1 MIPTNAPS
9 LDSMKKLFKF
19 SSSSHLNGGGVVPP
33 FLPLPHHL
41 VALVNG
47 NNSTSTRLQAARTG
61 ILRAD
66 ISGDSA
72 HDSKYVGEDNFE
84 KPLPNLLHR
93 VKDSIGGSMKR
104 LYKARSDLQ
113 QMVMNKDGNAYAS
126 PNYNNYM

>member
-1 MIPTNAPS
+1 
-9 LDSMKKLFKF
+9 MKKLVKC
-19 SSSSHLNGGGVVPP
+19 SSHVSGVTP

-47 NNSTSTRLQAARTG
+47 VNSSSSSSGLQATLRTG
-61 ILRAD
+61 ITRAD
-66 ISGDSA
+66 LIVDSTTTCA
-72 HDSKYVGEDNFE
+72 PEEHHFE

-113 QMVMNKDGNAYAS
+113 QMVMNKDGNAYSA
-126 PNYNNYM
+126 PNYINYM